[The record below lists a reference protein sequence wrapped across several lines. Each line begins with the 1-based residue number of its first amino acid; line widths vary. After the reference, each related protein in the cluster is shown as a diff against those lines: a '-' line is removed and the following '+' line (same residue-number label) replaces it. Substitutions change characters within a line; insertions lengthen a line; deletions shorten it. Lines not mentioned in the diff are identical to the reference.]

1 MQRMCELLM
10 SGVVKLAVDDL
21 TLDTYV
27 TSVALEHSI
36 DQTARIKVDLVVTG
50 GPHWS
55 ED

>member
-10 SGVVKLAVDDL
+10 SGVVKLTVADL

-27 TSVALEHSI
+27 VNVTLERSI
-36 DQTARIKVDLVVTG
+36 DQVARIKVDLVVTG
-50 GPHWS
+50 GPHWN